1 MWSKCALFFR
11 LIFAVFHTFDFKFE
25 MKREG
30 QGVEH
35 KNIWDQQ
42 FYGDTFVWFF
52 SVFVFETKS
61 QHRWN
66 KHAETYRTTA
76 IARKRNVKALDLFYC
91 RQFLIRCSFEIKG
104 HQNIRNNW
112 KHMSFSIESQ
122 PEALDRTYT
131 IKNHTIESITI
142 KIIT

>member
-1 MWSKCALFFR
+1 
-11 LIFAVFHTFDFKFE
+11 

-61 QHRWN
+61 
-66 KHAETYRTTA
+66 
-76 IARKRNVKALDLFYC
+76 
-91 RQFLIRCSFEIKG
+91 
-104 HQNIRNNW
+104 
-112 KHMSFSIESQ
+112 
-122 PEALDRTYT
+122 
-131 IKNHTIESITI
+131 
-142 KIIT
+142 